1 MVSPRGLVQRSQA
14 HGSNLERRTNM
25 TTSTPSRVGIPTG
38 TWKVDKAHTRVGF
51 AVKSMGVATVRG
63 KFRQFDGGLE
73 ISDELADSR
82 AYGRTPPQST
92 PTRPGATST
101 CARRTSSPSRA
112 ILS

>member
-1 MVSPRGLVQRSQA
+1 MKTL
-14 HGSNLERRTNM
+14 
-25 TTSTPSRVGIPTG
+25 SRIGIPTG

-73 ISDELADSR
+73 LADSR
-82 AYGRTPPQST
+82 AYGRVDAASVFLAE
-92 PTRPGATST
+92 PGATST

-112 ILS
+112 ITS